1 MSTKPNNRSDAAL
14 HERLELAEKATQGP
28 WKSDEV
34 VTRKKDFEPSYVVK
48 DKDGFTI
55 VDVIPVS
62 AYQANAA
69 HIAAS
74 SPDVV
79 RADIEEILRLR
90 QEVARLELENQRLAV
105 DGVNDESYLLTCLD
119 IIRKAV
125 GMPVGSDWQQ
135 VAERVE
141 RLDKETDWLVKILLH
156 YTEDCPLKFS
166 WVYEEMFPI
175 PKIDGC
181 DGSWPDDDYFDC
193 SNSTPEKC
201 WREAARKAVEEN
213 ERYG

>member
-1 MSTKPNNRSDAAL
+1 MSKRDDRSDAAL
-14 HERLELAEKATQGP
+14 RERLVIAEKAAQGP

-90 QEVARLELENQRLAV
+90 GE
-105 DGVNDESYLLTCLD
+105 
-119 IIRKAV
+119 
-125 GMPVGSDWQQ
+125 
-135 VAERVE
+135 VE
-141 RLDKETDWLVKILLH
+141 RLEKEADWLVKTLGVQVRDSFGCVWCYLS
-156 YTEDCPLKFS
+156 ESDMCNGDCKKSLR
-166 WVYEEMFPI
+166 
-175 PKIDGC
+175 
-181 DGSWPDDDYFDC
+181 
-193 SNSTPEKC
+193 NS
-201 WREAARKAVEEN
+201 ARKAVEEQN
-213 ERYG
+213 G